1 MCIKETMVLLP
12 SLARLCLGQP
22 TGMQAEGPVFAN
34 GDRVFYRRYGSFAE
48 SQPAVVLGLADDGHM
63 VVILYNDGT
72 HAEVDPAKLKR
83 ATPEL
88 QRAFDTEEA
97 ALAAAAE
104 AAAAAKAAE
113 VAAAAAAAEAAE
125 AAEASEAAAAQE
137 EPAQQPGSAST
148 HPIPP
153 VPEKFKLTDNRVD
166 AADYDSDFDNPED
179 DAKFARDERKAPDWQ
194 QKKRAKMLNDDK
206 RNSAAN
212 RQLREAWRADARFG
226 LQSAFRTRMAQLMQP
241 LEQLSDDSAQYEK
254 TIAEVREL
262 DAIIYLLEFILEP
275 NNQVW
280 LLDNLKDNWE
290 FVNEWRRLLRSW
302 QATFETVKDV
312 INKTNGYDVI
322 MSNTIRRVLFKE
334 HSRQHPDAQEE
345 RKDLNNALVKLK
357 TTLEKLK
364 EKKSRYEA

>member
-12 SLARLCLGQP
+12 SLARLCLGRGGGVP
-22 TGMQAEGPVFAN
+22 TGMQAGGPEFGT
-34 GDRVFYRRYGSFAE
+34 GDRVFYRRYGTIYE
-48 SQPAVVLGLADDGHM
+48 PQPAVVVRRADDGHRY
-63 VVILYNDGT
+63 VIRYVQDGVY
-72 HAEVDPAKLKR
+72 AEVDPAKLKL
-83 ATPEL
+83 ATPDM
-88 QRAFDTEEA
+88 QQAFDAEEA
-97 ALAAAAE
+97 NLAAE
-104 AAAAAKAAE
+104 AAAAAA
-113 VAAAAAAAEAAE
+113 
-125 AAEASEAAAAQE
+125 AAAAQE

-148 HPIPP
+148 HPIPL
-153 VPEKFKLTDNRVD
+153 VPKQVKLTDKRSD

-179 DAKFARDERKAPDWQ
+179 DDKFARDEAKKPDWK

-206 RNSAAN
+206 SNSAAN

-241 LEQLSDDSAQYEK
+241 LEQLSDDSAQYQK
-254 TIAEVREL
+254 TIAEVQEL

-312 INKTNGYDVI
+312 INKTNGYDAI